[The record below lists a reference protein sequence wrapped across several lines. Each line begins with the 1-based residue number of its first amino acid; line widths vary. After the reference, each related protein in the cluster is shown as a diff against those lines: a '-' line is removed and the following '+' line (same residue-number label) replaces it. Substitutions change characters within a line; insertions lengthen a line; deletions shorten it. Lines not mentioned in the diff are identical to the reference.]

1 MKDIKMTMRKTAL
14 VTLAL
19 LAATASYAQAKD
31 LCLGVNNEDNGSP
44 SVTLS
49 GTIVK
54 KPAKKV
60 FTDGRQIAGFYLK
73 LDKPIKLKYFEDE
86 NDCYSYPY
94 IFIGEKSAVIPGAKL
109 TIAGKLIRAGSAL
122 VFPGVSIEILN
133 IAARKP

>member
-1 MKDIKMTMRKTAL
+1 MITNKAL
-14 VTLAL
+14 IAVGIL
-19 LAATASYAQAKD
+19 LATTAVQAKD
-31 LCLGVNNEDNGSP
+31 MCLSVNAEDDGSP

-60 FTDGRQIAGFYLK
+60 FTEGRQIAGFYLK
-73 LDKPIKLKYFEDE
+73 LDRPIQLKLYDED
-86 NDCYSYPY
+86 DCYSYPY
-94 IFIGEKSAVIPGAKL
+94 IFIGEKSAVIPGSKL

-122 VFPGVSIEILN
+122 VFPGVSIEISS